1 MLYSKLAL
9 TTIKENP
16 VEAEIISHQLM
27 LRAGLIKKL
36 GSGLFTWMPFGLRV
50 LRKVEAIIREEMD
63 RAGAQEL
70 LMPAVQPSK
79 LWIESGRWDQ
89 YGSLLLRIKDRHQKD
104 YCFGP
109 THEEV
114 ITDLAR
120 KELKSHK
127 QLPINFYQIQTKFR
141 DEIRPRFGVMRARE
155 FIMKDAYSF
164 HVDQKSLED
173 GYELMH
179 KAYSAAFTRLGLKFR
194 IVDADNGEIGG
205 NRSQEFHVIAKSGED
220 AIVYCDE
227 ENYASNV
234 ESAQIKKLSTLRG
247 KANGKK
253 TKVATPKTKDI
264 KSLCEFL
271 DIRPEKTIKTL
282 IINGVEKPIALIIR
296 GDHELNLIK
305 AAKIP
310 GASIPVTMASPET
323 IKKHT
328 GFALGYLGP
337 IDLNIPTYY
346 DHAVGLMN
354 DFVCGA
360 NETNYHY
367 TNINFIRDIDEPDT
381 HDLRIVKDGDPSPNG
396 KGVLKVT
403 RGIEVGHIFQL
414 GTKYSEAMKATV
426 QSKEGK
432 DIPMSMGCYGIG
444 ITRIVGASIEQ
455 NHDEKGIIWPEAL
468 APFHVIIIPIGYDKS
483 PDVKAYTE
491 SLYDQLLGSDYEVL
505 LDDRQIRPGV
515 KFTDAELI
523 GIPHRIVI
531 SEKNI
536 KNNQIE
542 YRKRTNENSE
552 LISVKE
558 LMKLL
563 S

>member
-27 LRAGLIKKL
+27 LRAGLIRKL

-50 LRKVEAIIREEMD
+50 LRKVEAVIREEMN

-70 LMPAVQPSK
+70 LMPAIQPSE
-79 LWIESGRWDQ
+79 LWLESNRWDQ
-89 YGSLLLRIKDRHQKD
+89 YGSLLLRMKDRHQRD

-120 KELKSHK
+120 RELKSHK

-164 HVDQKSLED
+164 HVDQKSLEE

-179 KAYSAAFTRLGLKFR
+179 KAYSSAFTRLGLKFR

-205 NRSQEFHVIAKSGED
+205 NRSQEFHVIAASGED

-227 ENYASNV
+227 EKYASNV
-234 ESAQIKKLSTLRG
+234 ESAKIKKLSDSRG
-247 KANGKK
+247 IAKRERK
-253 TKVATPKTKDI
+253 KVATPNTKDI
-264 KSLCEFL
+264 KSLCKFL
-271 DIRPEKTIKTL
+271 DIDPEETLKTL
-282 IINGVEKPIALIIR
+282 IINGTEEPIAFIIR

-305 AAKIP
+305 VAKMS
-310 GASIPVTMASPET
+310 GVSLPVTMASPET
-323 IKKHT
+323 IKKYT
-328 GFALGYLGP
+328 GFTLGYLGP
-337 IDLNIPTYY
+337 LNLNITTYY
-346 DHAVGLMN
+346 DHAVGIMS

-360 NETNYHY
+360 NETDYHY
-367 TNINFIRDIDEPDT
+367 INVNFIRDIDEPET
-381 HDLRIVKDGDPSPNG
+381 YDLRIVKDGDPSPNG
-396 KGVLKVT
+396 KGVLRVA

-414 GTKYSEAMKATV
+414 GTKYSEAMQATV
-426 QSKEGK
+426 QNKEGK
-432 DIPMSMGCYGIG
+432 ETPMAMGCYGIG

-455 NHDEKGIIWPEAL
+455 SHDEKGIIWPEAL
-468 APFHVIIIPIGYDKS
+468 APFNLIIIPIGFDKS
-483 PDVKAYTE
+483 TDVKNYTE
-491 SLYDQLLGSDYEVL
+491 RLYDQLVELGHEVL

-515 KFTDAELI
+515 KFADAELI
-523 GIPHRIVI
+523 GIPHRVVI

-536 KNNQIE
+536 KNNKIE
-542 YRKRTNENSE
+542 YQKRTNEHSDLFSVDE
-552 LISVKE
+552 LI
-558 LMKLL
+558 KLL

>member
-50 LRKVEAIIREEMD
+50 LRKVEAVIREEMN

-70 LMPAVQPSK
+70 LMPAIQPSE
-79 LWIESGRWDQ
+79 LWLESNRWDQ
-89 YGSLLLRIKDRHQKD
+89 YGSLLLRMKDRHQRD

-120 KELKSHK
+120 RELKSHK

-164 HVDQKSLED
+164 HVDQKSLEE

-179 KAYSAAFTRLGLKFR
+179 KAYSSAFTRLGLKFR

-205 NRSQEFHVIAKSGED
+205 NRSQEFHVIAASGED

-227 ENYASNV
+227 EKYASNV
-234 ESAQIKKLSTLRG
+234 ESAQIKKLSDSRG
-247 KANGKK
+247 IAKRERE
-253 TKVATPKTKDI
+253 KVATPNTKDI
-264 KSLCEFL
+264 KSLCKFL
-271 DIRPEKTIKTL
+271 DIDPEETLKTL
-282 IINGVEKPIALIIR
+282 IINGTEEPIAFVIR

-305 AAKIP
+305 VAKMS
-310 GASIPVTMASPET
+310 GVSLLVTMASPET
-323 IKKHT
+323 IKKYT
-328 GFALGYLGP
+328 GFTLGYLGP
-337 IDLNIPTYY
+337 LNLNITTYY
-346 DHAVGLMN
+346 DHAVGIMS

-360 NETNYHY
+360 NETDYHY
-367 TNINFIRDIDEPDT
+367 INVNFIRDIDEPET
-381 HDLRIVKDGDPSPNG
+381 YDLRIVKDGDPSPNG
-396 KGVLKVT
+396 KGVLRVA

-414 GTKYSEAMKATV
+414 GTKYSEAMQATV
-426 QSKEGK
+426 QNKEGK
-432 DIPMSMGCYGIG
+432 ETPMAMGCYGIG

-455 NHDEKGIIWPEAL
+455 SHDEKGIIWPEAL
-468 APFHVIIIPIGYDKS
+468 APFNLIIIPIGFDKS
-483 PDVKAYTE
+483 TDVKNYTE
-491 SLYDQLLGSDYEVL
+491 RLYDQLVELGHEVL

-515 KFTDAELI
+515 KFADAELI
-523 GIPHRIVI
+523 GIPHRVVI

-536 KNNQIE
+536 KNNKIE
-542 YRKRTNENSE
+542 YQKRTNEHSDLFSVDE
-552 LISVKE
+552 LI
-558 LMKLL
+558 KLL
-563 S
+563 T

>member
-164 HVDQKSLED
+164 HIDQKSLED

-264 KSLCEFL
+264 KSLCKFL
-271 DIRPEKTIKTL
+271 DISPEKTIKTL
-282 IINGVEKPIALIIR
+282 IINGVEKPIALIVR

-310 GASIPVTMASPET
+310 GATIPVTMASPET

-337 IDLNIPTYY
+337 IDLTIPTYY

-367 TNINFIRDIDEPDT
+367 TNINFIRDID
-381 HDLRIVKDGDPSPNG
+381 N
-396 KGVLKVT
+396 
-403 RGIEVGHIFQL
+403 
-414 GTKYSEAMKATV
+414 
-426 QSKEGK
+426 
-432 DIPMSMGCYGIG
+432 
-444 ITRIVGASIEQ
+444 
-455 NHDEKGIIWPEAL
+455 
-468 APFHVIIIPIGYDKS
+468 
-483 PDVKAYTE
+483 
-491 SLYDQLLGSDYEVL
+491 
-505 LDDRQIRPGV
+505 
-515 KFTDAELI
+515 
-523 GIPHRIVI
+523 
-531 SEKNI
+531 
-536 KNNQIE
+536 
-542 YRKRTNENSE
+542 
-552 LISVKE
+552 
-558 LMKLL
+558 
-563 S
+563 